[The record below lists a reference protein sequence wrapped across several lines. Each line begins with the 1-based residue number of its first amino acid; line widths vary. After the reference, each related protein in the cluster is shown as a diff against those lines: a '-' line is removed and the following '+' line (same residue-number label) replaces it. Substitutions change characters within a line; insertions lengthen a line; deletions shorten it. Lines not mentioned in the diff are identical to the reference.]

1 MKFLGN
7 QIEIMFQNVQ
17 HYKKLKEFC
26 ISNDI
31 SHVLTINRE
40 SDNTS
45 LEKFLKNRTRR
56 YPNAI
61 ETIELQL
68 ADVPRNPKRLRIQ
81 VPRI

>member
-1 MKFLGN
+1 
-7 QIEIMFQNVQ
+7 MFQNVQ
-17 HYKKLKEFC
+17 HHKKLKEFC

-31 SHVLTINRE
+31 SHIHTINQE

-45 LEKFLKNRTRR
+45 LEKFLKNPTRR

-61 ETIELQL
+61 ETIEPRLS
-68 ADVPRNPKRLRIQ
+68 DVPRNPKRLTVQ